1 MPVEKLIK
9 VRCSGN
15 GTEVE
20 LLLSAVKLLLT
31 CFFFFFLF
39 FFFFVGVRARMRA
52 RMQDPVVFQVC
63 GGQKTT

>member
-39 FFFFVGVRARMRA
+39 FVGVRARMRA
-52 RMQDPVVFQVC
+52 RMQAPVVFQVC